1 MPSEARQKR
10 DIVCVSEH
18 ATSVARENGGVS
30 RNLRTELDSRFRSA
44 GSVCSTWRELARSPT
59 LWRSLCLARWSFVD
73 QHYYQN
79 NWFHVYRSSNRET
92 KHLSHRWEIP
102 NFSDLQDEKIFS
114 EPFSV
119 SNTTWYDEWPRH
131 HRTNDRHMMSSRER
145 ETFTLLG
152 LVHAHTCRKLMMFP
166 RGNGNYAPRYLSAY
180 LAVSCPPEQQASDDW
195 SIDAV
200 FSITIVNPI
209 NPHLSVTRGTRAS
222 KCLSLALSLSRT
234 RYLRWLH
241 YTHLTNTTL
250 MNYDGRLYDHR

>member
-1 MPSEARQKR
+1 
-10 DIVCVSEH
+10 
-18 ATSVARENGGVS
+18 
-30 RNLRTELDSRFRSA
+30 
-44 GSVCSTWRELARSPT
+44 
-59 LWRSLCLARWSFVD
+59 
-73 QHYYQN
+73 
-79 NWFHVYRSSNRET
+79 
-92 KHLSHRWEIP
+92 
-102 NFSDLQDEKIFS
+102 
-114 EPFSV
+114 
-119 SNTTWYDEWPRH
+119 
-131 HRTNDRHMMSSRER
+131 
-145 ETFTLLG
+145 
-152 LVHAHTCRKLMMFP
+152 MMFP